1 MFSNL
6 IKAFVATTLLG
17 NTPAGSVVAGTFKDL
32 TKSFLSPKQ
41 KGSTGTQA
49 MNMQGAIEP
58 SVFSFKDDVMS
69 DDITVIDAVNL
80 DTKFDSTQNS
90 FPLGTKFDLA
100 GLIRDP
106 AYRRMMENAHTN
118 NAMQTVSSFRDLT
131 KITPYEEE
139 SPISINNPTLI
150 T

>member
-1 MFSNL
+1 MFSGL
-6 IKAFVATTLLG
+6 LKAFVATTLFG
-17 NTPAGSVVAGTFKDL
+17 NTSMGKAAFGAGADLIGAFLNSKQGASSGTK
-32 TKSFLSPKQ
+32 TPSI
-41 KGSTGTQA
+41 
-49 MNMQGAIEP
+49 QGAIEP
-58 SVFSFKDDVMS
+58 SVFSLKGDLMS

-106 AYRRMMENAHTN
+106 AYRRMMENAHTD
-118 NAMQTVSSFRDLT
+118 NAMKTVSSFRDIT
-131 KITPYEEE
+131 KITPFEEE